1 MHLYIHIPFC
11 KQACHYCDFHFSVNL
26 KNKSEM
32 VTAIANEIKLQK
44 DFLSDKKLKTI
55 YFGGGTPSLLN
66 ELDLEVIFKSIRNFY
81 DLSEIEEITMEANPD
96 DIKLDLIKIWK
107 KYGVNRISL
116 GVQTFDDEQLNNMN
130 RNHCGS
136 EALTSIEILKNEGLH
151 SISIDI
157 IYAKITDNE
166 LKAHQTLEN
175 DLKKVID
182 FQLPHVSAYCLTI
195 EPQTVYGKWLKTN
208 KIKPIDEDY
217 SFKQYEILTDRLGGY
232 EQYEI
237 SNFALNG
244 SYAKHNSSYWL
255 NKAYLGV
262 GPSAHSFNKNTRQA
276 NVSNNIKYLKAIA
289 ENKVPATVEYLS
301 ISEKANDYLLCGL
314 RTIWGVNLA
323 ILGDIVPEISNN
335 FHDSIKKKQDLGLL
349 NLENNILKITKK
361 GRFLSDGI
369 AADLFFD

>member
-81 DLSEIEEITMEANPD
+81 DLSGIEEITMEANPD

-130 RNHCGS
+130 RNHSGS

-237 SNFALNG
+237 SNFSLNG

-262 GPSAHSFNKNTRQA
+262 GPSAHSFNKDTRQA